1 MNGEVPIE
9 KYYVDDSEGGK
20 GTHYKFGAAYI
31 KQLLETSIP
40 EQLKFLGSKH
50 FLPSED
56 EEYEDEDRVRWQERL
71 DLLFV
76 AILHK
81 NYWPLVSMVQHP
93 HFFEGKNVAVF
104 GSVDPYFESVAL
116 FLGAKKVTTFE
127 YNQLT
132 LGADDDTLE
141 IEVVTGDRY
150 DALLYAAKE
159 SGEGENMDW
168 DRYRDHF
175 DVVLSF
181 SSFDHSG
188 LGRYGDEIA
197 PDADLEAMRFA
208 RAVTRPGGR
217 LFLTL
222 PVGPDVC
229 VWNLQ
234 RRYGPKRLP
243 LMLGAFFGAE
253 ACSKDSDG
261 EASSLLSAFDVVGLG
276 WSEKRLTAEAPFTKT
291 YEPVL
296 ILTK

>member
-1 MNGEVPIE
+1 MNYLCLVAVLSLAIVCHGGHTSPPEEVPAQFEEAFSMNGEVPIE

-56 EEYEDEDRVRWQERL
+56 EEYEEEDRIRWQERL

-132 LGADDDTLE
+132 LGADDDTIE

-150 DALLYAAKE
+150 DALLHAAK
-159 SGEGENMDW
+159 
-168 DRYRDHF
+168 R
-175 DVVLSF
+175 
-181 SSFDHSG
+181 
-188 LGRYGDEIA
+188 
-197 PDADLEAMRFA
+197 AMKA
-208 RAVTRPGGR
+208 KTWTGTAIGITSTWCYPSRASITPVWGGTATR
-217 LFLTL
+217 
-222 PVGPDVC
+222 
-229 VWNLQ
+229 
-234 RRYGPKRLP
+234 
-243 LMLGAFFGAE
+243 
-253 ACSKDSDG
+253 
-261 EASSLLSAFDVVGLG
+261 SL
-276 WSEKRLTAEAPFTKT
+276 
-291 YEPVL
+291 
-296 ILTK
+296 